1 MRKLIKVAAASALAV
16 IAVATSALPAFAAST
31 TLEGRHKI
39 GDLYFGVSKNGLSIA
54 NKNADHLLYGKK
66 NGGTSKAFMS
76 VDDNDAAQPLFA
88 VPDISPSKS
97 TVTYTATYKNVEGTL
112 VWKVIPNS
120 VTHAKD
126 VVEITLTMKN
136 VDTKSHKVGGRINVD
151 TMLGDNDGAPF
162 RIGSKAVTAP
172 VVYEGNKIP
181 AVFQTVDSLS
191 NPQIVT
197 NGRFGVGAY
206 APDKVQFNDWWKTA
220 DGVLNPKLAESM
232 GDTSVTAIK
241 NIKTLAPNAS
251 MSVSMY
257 YGLGTMD
264 VTSEAGLN
272 LSGSVTANEF
282 KVNADGTGY
291 EPINVMG
298 YLKNVGV
305 SDLSNPVIKL
315 NVSSDVNLGVGES
328 AEVKY
333 SDGLAVNAEKQAVW
347 TLSPK
352 PSSLSRTITAVLSA
366 SSRETG
372 EVKPFVYKFVVP
384 AIAGAEA
391 IATPDEVTPVATEP
405 VTVPSTTGSVTE
417 TTTVPDP
424 DNVDATSSFEKIAT
438 KDSATA
444 DSAKKYIP
452 HDSANTVQTGQVIIG
467 SVLFVLIAGLGVLL
481 AYYLKV
487 RHDSKSS
494 K

>member
-1 MRKLIKVAAASALAV
+1 MRKLIKVATASALAV
-16 IAVATSALPAFAAST
+16 IAAATSALPAFAAST

-39 GDLYFGVSKNGLSIA
+39 GDLYFGVSEMGLSIA
-54 NKNADHLLYGKK
+54 NKNADHLLYGKET
-66 NGGTSKAFMS
+66 GGTSRAFMS
-76 VDDNDAAQPLFA
+76 VDDSTSAQALYA
-88 VPDISPSKS
+88 KPDISPSKS
-97 TVTYTATYKNVEGTL
+97 TVTYTMTHKNIEGTL

-120 VTHAKD
+120 VTHEKD

-136 VDTKSHKVGGRINVD
+136 IDTKSHKVGGRINVD

-162 RIGSKAVTAP
+162 RIGSKAVTTP

-181 AVFQTVDSLS
+181 AVFQTVDNLS
-191 NPQIVT
+191 NPKIVT

-206 APDKVQFNDWWKTA
+206 APDKVQFNDWWETTEN
-220 DGVLNPKLAESM
+220 VLNPKLAASM

-264 VTSEAGLN
+264 VTAEAGLN
-272 LSGSVTANEF
+272 LSGSVTGNEF

-298 YLKNVGV
+298 YLKNVGA
-305 SDLSNPVIKL
+305 SDLSNPVMKL
-315 NVSSDVNLGVGES
+315 DVSSDVDFGTGES

-333 SDGLAVNAEKQAVW
+333 SDGLAVNGEKQAVW

-372 EVKPFVYKFVVP
+372 DVKPFVYKFAVP

-391 IATPDEVTPVATEP
+391 IATPDEVTPVSTEP
-405 VTVPSTTGSVTE
+405 TTVPSTTGSVTE

-424 DNVDATSSFEKIAT
+424 DNVDATSSSEKIAT
-438 KDSATA
+438 KDSATV

-452 HDSANTVQTGQVIIG
+452 HDSTNTVQTGQIIIG

-487 RHDSKSS
+487 RHDSKIS